1 MSNLVTGGGL
11 IVLYRASLPGVTNG
25 CKTISRRPLGT
36 DFLPLEARHKQS
48 QAVTSSHKSLQT
60 PEIVL
65 MGPQAVGKTWPH
77 ACRTHP

>member
-25 CKTISRRPLGT
+25 CKTIPRPTLGT
-36 DFLPLEARHKQS
+36 DLLAVEPSHKQS
-48 QAVTSSHKSLQT
+48 QAVTSSHKGLQT
-60 PEIVL
+60 AEIVL
-65 MGPQAVGKTWPH
+65 MGPQAVGKTWPR